1 MGAAAQDH
9 PLRGKTHPMGH
20 CLGIKLYSPFPPA
33 RLHLL
38 ELNASSLALSLIAS
52 PGFSTCVFVL
62 FNALAVPTGT
72 GCFFFLRDWAFLLI
86 VHNNLLPEILIGE
99 GWRGGTVVMPILL
112 EYYKPGLSARRRAG
126 ICLFLCCISAF

>member
-33 RLHLL
+33 RLHVL

-72 GCFFFLRDWAFLLI
+72 GCFFFFKGLGFFAYCAQQATARDPHWGG
-86 VHNNLLPEILIGE
+86 VE
-99 GWRGGTVVMPILL
+99 GRNCSNANT
-112 EYYKPGLSARRRAG
+112 S
-126 ICLFLCCISAF
+126 